1 MKKSKKN
8 KEKKDYLRI
17 GELAE
22 EAGLRYST
30 IKYYVEQGILPCKQ
44 EDSRLGRHF
53 DKATALQRLK
63 EIEALKDKRKTI
75 DEIIDHFKKK

>member
-1 MKKSKKN
+1 MSKSKK
-8 KEKKDYLRI
+8 KSTFLRI

-44 EDSRLGRHF
+44 EGAKLGRHF
-53 DKATALQRLK
+53 DKTIALQRLK
-63 EIEALKDKRKTI
+63 EIEALKEERKTI
-75 DEIIDHFKKK
+75 DEIIKHFKKK